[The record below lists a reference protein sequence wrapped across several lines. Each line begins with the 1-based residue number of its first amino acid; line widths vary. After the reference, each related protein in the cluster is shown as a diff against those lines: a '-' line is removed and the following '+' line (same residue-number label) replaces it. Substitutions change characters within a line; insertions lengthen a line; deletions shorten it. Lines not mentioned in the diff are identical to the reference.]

1 MQRYKQKE
9 PHNSMKGMAIKMLKK
24 VVVILE
30 KDPSKEEND
39 AFKEMLVREDI
50 DCVWY
55 IAEKESEKEKNAN
68 GIGAEMEGVL
78 AEIDEDAKN
87 NYGILFISSNPE
99 ICRLALKAKC
109 SCITY
114 LGENNKSFEGIRYA
128 VESLGNIDGKYL
140 NRICLRYAGLPW
152 EILRTE
158 RCLLREMTTE
168 DVDAFYEVY
177 SDPSITTY
185 MEGLYPVKEQEVD
198 YIRKYIKN
206 VYEFFEYGL
215 WTVVEKRRGK
225 IIGRAGLSWREET
238 ETVELGYV
246 IAKPFQGQGYAYE
259 VCDAI
264 LKYAH
269 EQLEMEQ
276 IAAYV
281 KEENEASKAL
291 CRKLKF
297 EQKGK
302 ITIRNSSYE
311 KWLKTFN

>member
-99 ICRLALKAKC
+99 ICRTALKAKC
-109 SCITY
+109 SCIAY
-114 LGENNKSFEGIRYA
+114 LGGENKSFEGVRYA
-128 VESLGNIDGKYL
+128 IESLDNIDGNYL
-140 NRICLRYAGLPW
+140 ERICRRYAGLPW

-158 RCLLREMTTE
+158 RCIIREMTTG
-168 DVDAFYEVY
+168 DVDAFYEIY
-177 SDPSITTY
+177 KEPSITAY
-185 MEGLYPVKEQEVD
+185 MEGLYTEKEQEVN
-198 YIRKYIKN
+198 YVKSYIKN

-215 WTVVEKRRGK
+215 WTVIEKKSGK
-225 IIGRAGLSWREET
+225 IIGRAGISWREET

-246 IAKPFQGQGYAYE
+246 IAKPFQRQGYAYE

-264 LKYAH
+264 LEYTH
-269 EQLEMEQ
+269 EQLEIEQ
-276 IAAYV
+276 VAAYV
-281 KEENEASKAL
+281 KKENQASKAL

-297 EQKGK
+297 ELKGEIK
-302 ITIRNSSYE
+302 IRNAYYE
-311 KWLKTFN
+311 KW